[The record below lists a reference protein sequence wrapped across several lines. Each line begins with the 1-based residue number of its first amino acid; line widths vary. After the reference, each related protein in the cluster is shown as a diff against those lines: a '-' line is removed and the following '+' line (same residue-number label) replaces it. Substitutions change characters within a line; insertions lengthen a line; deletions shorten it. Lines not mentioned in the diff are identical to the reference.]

1 MIFSKYGPIMGKR
14 IIKSPYLF
22 SLTFLRILSLVLIFL
37 FPNQVV
43 ANKTVVLLEVN
54 GPIGPATEEYIHQGI
69 EHAFSEKAEFIILK
83 LNTPGGLDK
92 AMRSII
98 QDIISAPLPIITY
111 VGPEGSRAASAG
123 TYILYASHIAAMAP
137 ATNLGAATPISLDV
151 IGSEMGKEKHTQ
163 VNSANEKKILS
174 DSIAYIKGLAHLRH
188 RNEEW
193 AEKSVKDAASLQS
206 NEALN
211 LKVIDVIAKNIPDLL
226 QQLNGLPVTIQNQ
239 VAVLQTQDVN
249 VEVWEPDWRLRFLEV
264 ITDPS
269 IAYILLI
276 IGIWGLF
283 FEFYNPGF
291 VLPGVAGTISLLL
304 ALYAFQLLPTH
315 YTGLALTI
323 AGIGFMAAEL
333 FVPSY
338 GVLSAGGLIAF
349 FVGSVLLLDLNGYQT
364 PWGLIIG
371 MSIASL
377 SFFLFIIGFAIKA
390 KRRKLVSGSET
401 LIGRIG
407 IVQNDF
413 KDYGWVKVEG
423 ELWKAQTSLPLK
435 KGENVRI
442 VKCKGLELIVR
453 SLDQK
458 GAKDA

>member
-1 MIFSKYGPIMGKR
+1 MGTN
-14 IIKSPYLF
+14 IIKSPWLF
-22 SLTFLRILSLVLIFL
+22 CLTFLRITFLAFIFFL
-37 FPNQVV
+37 PSQIL
-43 ANKTVVLLEVN
+43 ASKTVVLLDVK
-54 GPIGPATEEYIHQGI
+54 GAIGPATEEYIHQGI
-69 EHAFSEKAEFIILK
+69 EHAFSENAEFIILR

-151 IGSEMGKEKHTQ
+151 VGSEMGKEKHPQ
-163 VNSANEKKILS
+163 EKSAEEKKILS
-174 DSIAYIKGLAHLRH
+174 DSIAYLKGLAHLRH

-193 AEKSVKDAASLQS
+193 AEQTVKDAASLQS
-206 NEALN
+206 DEALN
-211 LKVIDVIAKNIPDLL
+211 LKVIDMVAQNIPDLL
-226 QQLNGLPVTIQNQ
+226 KQLNGVPVTVQNQ
-239 VAVLQTQDVN
+239 VKVLQTQDLN

-291 VLPGVAGTISLLL
+291 VLPGVVGTIALLL
-304 ALYAFQLLPTH
+304 ALYAFQLLPIH
-315 YTGLALTI
+315 YTGLALTLV
-323 AGIGFMAAEL
+323 GIGFMAAEL

-371 MSIASL
+371 MSIASI

-390 KRRKLVSGSET
+390 RRRKLVSGSET
-401 LIGRIG
+401 LIGMIG
-407 IVQNDF
+407 VVQNDF
-413 KDYGWVKVEG
+413 KDAGWVKIEG
-423 ELWKAQTSLPLK
+423 ELWKAHTPLPLK
-435 KGENVRI
+435 KGESVRI
-442 VKCKGLELIVR
+442 VKCKGLEVIVKP
-453 SLDQK
+453 LDQK
-458 GAKDA
+458 EAKDA